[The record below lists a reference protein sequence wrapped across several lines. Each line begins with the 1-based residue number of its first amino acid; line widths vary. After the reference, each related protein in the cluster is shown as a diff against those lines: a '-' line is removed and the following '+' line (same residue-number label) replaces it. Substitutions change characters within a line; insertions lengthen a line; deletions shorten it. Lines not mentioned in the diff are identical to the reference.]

1 MHPLEQMAETELLP
15 TRSKAEIRK
24 IFSNVEQLLP
34 INKHLKTAIE
44 ERVNN
49 WHENQL
55 IGDIFLKM
63 VCCFHFMLLSL
74 LSSFL

>member
-1 MHPLEQMAETELLP
+1 LNSSKGQTDQKAYMHPLEQMAETELLP
-15 TRSKAEIRK
+15 TRTKAEIRK

-34 INKHLKTAIE
+34 INKHLKNSIE

-49 WHENQL
+49 WHETQL

-63 VCCFHFMLLSL
+63 V
-74 LSSFL
+74 